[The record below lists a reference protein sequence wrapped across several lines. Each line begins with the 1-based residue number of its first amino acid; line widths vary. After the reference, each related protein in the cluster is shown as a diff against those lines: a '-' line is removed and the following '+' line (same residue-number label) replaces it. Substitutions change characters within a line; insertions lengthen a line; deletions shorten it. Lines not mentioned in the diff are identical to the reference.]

1 MAKSKLGRSSV
12 PGKKAGPNGSLSDR
26 RQKARTPRDLRRNP
40 LRTRRQHQRQHR
52 CQHQSKSAQGAGEGQ
67 VSLAWRT
74 ISWGATIIVGCIV
87 LAVLGYIG
95 LCVVALGMVAFGA
108 I

>member
-1 MAKSKLGRSSV
+1 M
-12 PGKKAGPNGSLSDR
+12 
-26 RQKARTPRDLRRNP
+26 
-40 LRTRRQHQRQHR
+40 
-52 CQHQSKSAQGAGEGQ
+52 
-67 VSLAWRT
+67 SLAWRT